1 MKYEQNVATI
11 DNGQCVVN
19 QTKKMAVG
27 ATASNDHQLVRYPFR
42 LLLDESWINDRTNL
56 GRCFWHT
63 CGLLLHFFAMYAFVV
78 CDSKRQDE
86 KTKVQMS
93 TPPDDEIESVKDA
106 SASTI
111 PAEKSTI

>member
-1 MKYEQNVATI
+1 MEARTGYCTMKYEQNVATI

-63 CGLLLHFFAMYAFVV
+63 CGLLLHFCDV
-78 CDSKRQDE
+78 CVCRVRFK
-86 KTKVQMS
+86 
-93 TPPDDEIESVKDA
+93 A
-106 SASTI
+106 SG
-111 PAEKSTI
+111 